1 MDISSC
7 LSISPERVRQIKVK
21 ALRKFRDTSRFRYIR
36 YGVAGYIRKKSADA
50 YHQGYLTGYEKG
62 LADGRNSTEE
72 CALPPEMMNLPIQY
86 LNLSVRPYNCL
97 YRSGYEYIRDIVSL
111 SKEEIFKIRNL
122 GRFGA
127 NEIAKALCDRGIL
140 DSEWNHYLFCD
151 D

>member
-1 MDISSC
+1 MDVNFFPQNMLQDIWNLSEQKIPVSVTRDVIS
-7 LSISPERVRQIKVK
+7 
-21 ALRKFRDTSRFRYIR
+21 
-36 YGVAGYIRKKSADA
+36 GVYYARKKSADA
-50 YHQGYLTGYEKG
+50 YHQGYLTGCEKG